1 LLRAGQVIGIGVTS
15 RENYALA
22 PDLPGMIK
30 AGLPNYQFLQW
41 NGLFLP
47 LGTAPEIIDKLFISV
62 QAAMNTPEVKQ
73 ILETDGTEV
82 AISASPTAFVSF
94 TRNESKFLEKLIKDS
109 GLKSFE

>member
-1 LLRAGQVIGIGVTS
+1 
-15 RENYALA
+15 
-22 PDLPGMIK
+22 
-30 AGLPNYQFLQW
+30 
-41 NGLFLP
+41 
-47 LGTAPEIIDKLFISV
+47 
-62 QAAMNTPEVKQ
+62 MNTPEVKQ